1 MKRRAPRAALGILA
15 LMVGLVLPAMAQDT
29 RPGIAVLPFA
39 NGGSYGQDKE
49 NFAALERGIPATL
62 ITELSLN
69 PALRLVERTETQR
82 LLDEQGLAE
91 SGRVDA
97 ATAAKIGSLVG
108 ARYIITGT
116 FIDYYGKF
124 RVDARIVDVATSEIL
139 TVVKAGPKDRQAL
152 YELLRDLARDIQ
164 QQAGLPPL
172 PTAVSNAGERRAIPT
187 GALTSYSRALL
198 YHDHGHTTKAV
209 EFYQRAI
216 EAFPDYTE
224 AKEGLRKIRP

>member
-1 MKRRAPRAALGILA
+1 MKRCVPRAMLGIVV
-15 LMVGLVLPAMAQDT
+15 LMAGLVLPAVAQDI
-29 RPGIAVLPFA
+29 RPGIAVLRFT

-69 PALRLVERTETQR
+69 PALRLVERTEAQR
-82 LLDEQGLAE
+82 FLDEQDLPE

-97 ATAAKIGSLVG
+97 ATAAKIGSAAG
-108 ARYIITGT
+108 ARYVILGT

-124 RVDARIVDVATSEIL
+124 RVDARIVDVETSEIL

-152 YELLRDLARDIQ
+152 YQLLRDLARDIQ
-164 QQAGLPPL
+164 QQAELPPL
-172 PTAVSNAGERRAIPT
+172 PPNAGGSPAVPT
-187 GALTSYSRALL
+187 EALTSYSRALL
-198 YHDHGHTTKAV
+198 YHDRGNTPKAV

-216 EAFPDYTE
+216 EAFPDYTA
-224 AKEGLRKIRP
+224 AKEGLRQVRS